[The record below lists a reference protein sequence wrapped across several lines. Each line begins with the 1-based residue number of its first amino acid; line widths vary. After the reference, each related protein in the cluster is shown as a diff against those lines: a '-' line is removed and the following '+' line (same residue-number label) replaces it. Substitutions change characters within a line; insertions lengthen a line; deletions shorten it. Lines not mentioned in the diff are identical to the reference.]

1 MAFAR
6 WTGHSLMNETRS
18 PRWAEALKRF
28 QTIEGMLA
36 LLEAGTMTAMLEW
49 QNAAGIV
56 GNMAEFGTFKGRSA
70 SLLAHYIRDREKLF
84 LVDVADYL
92 DVTAISSITTNFEF
106 LKMDSAKFLGQ
117 RFGRRVQNDF
127 RFVHADGSHTFDNV
141 YNDLK
146 TADALLSKSGI
157 VVVDDYFNP
166 HYPQVPA
173 AIYHYL
179 ALARTDF
186 AVALI
191 GANKCYLC
199 RKAFHPA
206 MKQFIKGEFPRLM
219 ESFGLPIRL
228 SKTDRHEKMD
238 CFSFTGRP
246 AGSEEKIYGA
256 HLYGRFFSDQR

>member
-1 MAFAR
+1 
-6 WTGHSLMNETRS
+6 MNETTS
-18 PRWAEALKRF
+18 PRWATAIKRF

-36 LLEAGTMTAMLEW
+36 LLEAGTMTAILEW
-49 QNAAGIV
+49 QQAAGIL

-70 SLLAHYIRDREKLF
+70 SLLAHYIRNREKLF

-92 DVTAISSITTNFEF
+92 DVAAISSITTNFEF
-106 LKMDSAKFLGQ
+106 LKMDSAKFLGAKFAGQ
-117 RFGRRVQNDF
+117 AQDDF

-146 TADALLSKSGI
+146 TADALLSRSGI

-173 AIYHYL
+173 AIYNYL
-179 ALARTDF
+179 AVEPTDF

-199 RKAFHPA
+199 RKAFHPT
-206 MKQFIKGEFPRLM
+206 MKKFIKVEFPQLM
-219 ESFGLPIRL
+219 ESFGLPVRL

-238 CFSFTGRP
+238 CFSFTGRA
-246 AGSEEKIYGA
+246 AGSDEKIYGA
-256 HLYGRFFSDQR
+256 HLYSRFFSD